1 METLTNDKATLEV
14 QLSTQQKLIANMREE
29 LGICKEHKAMAESQ
43 SESRGAHLLELKAQ
57 LEDAVLSLEAAE
69 RRMHDGEL
77 MRRRLHNTIQELK
90 GNIRVFCRVRPMS
103 SLEQVGADPDI
114 QPALDFPPSDDLLSA
129 GIILSAPSRD
139 GAATLSKHVFAF
151 DRVFTPEAS
160 QDAVFEE
167 ISELVQSALDGHKV
181 CIFAY
186 GQTGSGKTFTM
197 LGSEEQPGMIPRS
210 MRQIFE
216 SSQGLRQQGWE
227 LSLQA
232 SMLEIYNEEYKDLLS
247 SKKLSGSNKSTK
259 EGFGSQQPSGEIKKH
274 QVVHNPDGS
283 TTVSELTV
291 VDITQA
297 SQVDLLLAQA
307 MEKRSV
313 GCTALNEQS
322 SRSHM
327 VFTLRLEGVN
337 EAKGKRVSGVLNLID
352 LAGSERVKDSGAAGL
367 RMKEAQAINTSL
379 SALGDVIVAL
389 GNKQP
394 HIPFRNSKLTYL
406 LQPCLGGDAKTL
418 MFVNVAPNI
427 QFAGESLCSLRF
439 AAKVNACEINHRK
452 KG

>member
-1 METLTNDKATLEV
+1 MCLSCFQILFIPTLRQSV
-14 QLSTQQKLIANMREE
+14 EE
-29 LGICKEHKAMAESQ
+29 S
-43 SESRGAHLLELKAQ
+43 
-57 LEDAVLSLEAAE
+57 
-69 RRMHDGEL
+69 
-77 MRRRLHNTIQELK
+77 
-90 GNIRVFCRVRPMS
+90 
-103 SLEQVGADPDI
+103 DPDI

-151 DRVFTPEAS
+151 DRVFTPAAS

-167 ISELVQSALDGHKV
+167 ISELVQSALDGHK
-181 CIFAY
+181 
-186 GQTGSGKTFTM
+186 
-197 LGSEEQPGMIPRS
+197 
-210 MRQIFE
+210 
-216 SSQGLRQQGWE
+216 
-227 LSLQA
+227 
-232 SMLEIYNEEYKDLLS
+232 EIYNEEYKDLLS

-337 EAKGKRVSGVLNLID
+337 EAKGKRVSGV
-352 LAGSERVKDSGAAGL
+352 SS
-367 RMKEAQAINTSL
+367 TSL
-379 SALGDVIVAL
+379 I
-389 GNKQP
+389 
-394 HIPFRNSKLTYL
+394 
-406 LQPCLGGDAKTL
+406 LQAVSG
-418 MFVNVAPNI
+418 
-427 QFAGESLCSLRF
+427 
-439 AAKVNACEINHRK
+439 
-452 KG
+452 